1 MTKKK
6 RDSSDERPEVSGDQ
20 SDSHQAGAET
30 PRKRARA
37 RRLVLKSIVAGGSVT
52 TAARSLPEQWTRPV
66 TDSVVMPAHAQT
78 SPGLADL
85 TCRVES
91 YASDPPPEADIDF
104 DPSGLPVTGGSVTT
118 VSELVGVTFDSDAI
132 NIDLSGISATLNPAD
147 AGDVTLSLTAGG
159 DFTLNDVG
167 PQDSTPGG
175 SGVADFS
182 SVDGDLVRP
191 PINDQAPSDLST
203 GNLELRFSAPGA
215 ADCVIQFTF
224 TEDFPS

>member
-6 RDSSDERPEVSGDQ
+6 QERGNENPDVSGTQPDN
-20 SDSHQAGAET
+20 HHTGGET

-37 RRLVLKSIVAGGSVT
+37 RRLVLKSIVAGGTVT
-52 TAARSLPEQWTRPV
+52 TAARTLPEQWTRPV

-85 TCRVES
+85 TCRVEN
-91 YASDPPPEADIDF
+91 YASDPEPSASIDF

-118 VSELVGVTFDSDAI
+118 VSNLVAGPVAVDQI

-159 DFTLNDVG
+159 DFSLNDVG
-167 PQDSTPGG
+167 LQDETPGG
-175 SGVADFS
+175 GGVADFS
-182 SVDGDLVRP
+182 NVDGDLNSP
-191 PINDQAPSDLST
+191 SGDAATDQST
-203 GNLELRFSAPGA
+203 GNLELRFSAPDVE
-215 ADCVIQFTF
+215 DCVIQFTF
-224 TEDFPS
+224 TEDFN